1 MTGAAGRGQ
10 TGEAAPW
17 RGFEGRKRAK
27 YWDVMTRRLAALA
40 FLLPAALLGATAP
53 AEAQTTP
60 LQTALSRT
68 TAIDC
73 RFTAH
78 VMSDWDGAAATAEI
92 MEAEFALSFT
102 NVNAD
107 EGTADAGTDFGDA
120 FINVRYTNEYLH
132 FVQFFRAGPLYVTT
146 VMAIESED
154 DRLLAVHTRH
164 EYTTV
169 ALPGFTSRPE
179 IYVGDCAI
187 D

>member
-1 MTGAAGRGQ
+1 MI
-10 TGEAAPW
+10 
-17 RGFEGRKRAK
+17 
-27 YWDVMTRRLAALA
+27 RRLAALA
-40 FLLPAALLGATAP
+40 IPLAVLLGAASP
-53 AEAQTTP
+53 ALAQQGP
-60 LQTALSRT
+60 LQEALSRT

-78 VMSDWDGAAATAEI
+78 VTSDWDGGTAVAEA
-92 MEAEFALSFT
+92 MEADFGVSFT

-164 EYTTV
+164 EYTAV

-187 D
+187 E

>member
-1 MTGAAGRGQ
+1 
-10 TGEAAPW
+10 
-17 RGFEGRKRAK
+17 
-27 YWDVMTRRLAALA
+27 MTRRPAALA
-40 FLLPAALLGATAP
+40 LPLLAVLLAPAAP
-53 AEAQTTP
+53 AQAQLTP
-60 LQTALSRT
+60 LQEALSMT

-73 RFTAH
+73 RFTTH
-78 VMSDWDGAAATAEI
+78 VTSDWDGATTTGEVL
-92 MEAEFALSFT
+92 ESEFALSFT

-146 VMAIESED
+146 VMAIESDD

-164 EYTTV
+164 EYTAV

-179 IYVGDCAI
+179 MYIGDCAI
-187 D
+187 E

>member
-1 MTGAAGRGQ
+1 MTIAR
-10 TGEAAPW
+10 P
-17 RGFEGRKRAK
+17 
-27 YWDVMTRRLAALA
+27 AALA
-40 FLLPAALLGATAP
+40 LLVAALLGSPAL
-53 AEAQTTP
+53 AEAQLTP
-60 LQTALSRT
+60 LQEALSRT

-78 VMSDWDGAAATAEI
+78 VMSDWDGGTATAEAT
-92 MEAEFALSFT
+92 EADFELSFT

-146 VMAIESED
+146 VMAIEGED

-164 EYTTV
+164 EYTAV

-179 IYVGDCAI
+179 MYVGDCAI
-187 D
+187 E

>member
-1 MTGAAGRGQ
+1 
-10 TGEAAPW
+10 
-17 RGFEGRKRAK
+17 
-27 YWDVMTRRLAALA
+27 MTRRSAACAL
-40 FLLPAALLGATAP
+40 FLLALLLAP
-53 AEAQTTP
+53 AFPAHAQLTP
-60 LQTALSRT
+60 LQEALSRT

-78 VMSDWDGAAATAEI
+78 VMSDWDGGTAIAEA
-92 MEAEFALSFT
+92 METDFELSFT

-164 EYTTV
+164 EYTAV

-179 IYVGDCAI
+179 MYVGDCAI
-187 D
+187 E